1 MVRLKPEHGAR
12 RMTAHDRLE
21 VPDLILEQYRLNEL
35 PPQDVE
41 RVERLLRE
49 DGTLQHRLEALD
61 RSDAEIARQY
71 PPAWMAERVRERL
84 SRGSSV
90 PARPRDRVRRWGVP
104 ATIGAAAIV
113 LVFMLPHPA
122 TAPFSKPATVTD
134 DRSHQGAAPA
144 LAVFR
149 RSARGTETL
158 ADGDVARPG
167 DLLRLGYTS
176 AGRAYGV
183 IVSIDGRGAVTLHL
197 PPNGARAA
205 SLGRD
210 GQVLLDQA
218 YQLDDAPS
226 WERFYFITG
235 DSAFEVAPILEA
247 ARRSAAGDL
256 RSPPAALAHPRRA
269 HAVHVLR
276 AERGQ
281 TVKFT
286 SLSSRIPARR
296 FASHVCLALTL
307 AAVPGAVSAEAAAT
321 VQRFTLVIGAN
332 SGGAER
338 PAPAVRRLRRRAL
351 RPRVDRARRRRS
363 GERNHP
369 QATEAQRA
377 PRRARSAERARGG
390 SAPGLGGGRRPHGGA
405 VLLLRARRRAGPAAR
420 RRPVLVPHAAR
431 SARSDSRRRAHRG
444 ARRVRVRAPSRG

>member
-1 MVRLKPEHGAR
+1 
-12 RMTAHDRLE
+12 MTAHDRLE

-49 DGTLQHRLEALD
+49 DETLQHRLEALD

-71 PPAWMAERVRERL
+71 PPAWMAERVRERQ

-90 PARPRDRVRRWGVP
+90 PVRPRDRVRLWGVP

-122 TAPFSKPATVTD
+122 TTPFWKPAPVTD
-134 DRSHQGAAPA
+134 TDRIKGLGPA

-197 PPNGARAA
+197 PPNGGRAA
-205 SLGRD
+205 SLGRN

-218 YQLDDAPS
+218 YELDDAPS

-235 DSAFEVAPILEA
+235 DSAFEVAPILDA
-247 ARRSAAGDL
+247 ARRSAARDL
-256 RSPPAALAHPRRA
+256 RSPPAALAIPGE
-269 HAVHVLR
+269 LT
-276 AERGQ
+276 Q
-281 TVKFT
+281 STF
-286 SLSSRIPARR
+286 SLQKE
-296 FASHVCLALTL
+296 V
-307 AAVPGAVSAEAAAT
+307 
-321 VQRFTLVIGAN
+321 
-332 SGGAER
+332 R
-338 PAPAVRRLRRRAL
+338 P
-351 RPRVDRARRRRS
+351 
-363 GERNHP
+363 
-369 QATEAQRA
+369 
-377 PRRARSAERARGG
+377 
-390 SAPGLGGGRRPHGGA
+390 
-405 VLLLRARRRAGPAAR
+405 
-420 RRPVLVPHAAR
+420 
-431 SARSDSRRRAHRG
+431 
-444 ARRVRVRAPSRG
+444 